1 MSCKVRYFDLEVSA
15 YNKTK
20 IDKSI
25 KTCIARIFLNQW
37 KNCCTNGRLTGHEN
51 MIRIINY
58 VGIL

>member
-25 KTCIARIFLNQW
+25 KTCIARIFLISGQ
-37 KNCCTNGRLTGHEN
+37 TAAQ
-51 MIRIINY
+51 M
-58 VGIL
+58 VD